1 MEPVYVIGCG
11 AVGVPLMACL
21 AAAGRPVIGVRAS
34 EEDAPEQ
41 TVTVPVTVADQAL
54 DLPLQTVGIGR
65 LGEIKGPVVIA
76 TKAHAN
82 AALAR
87 RLAPLVSG
95 PVIIMQNGLGVE
107 RPFVEAGFQEIYRSV
122 LYVVSE
128 GDLKKGFRFRAV
140 TPSPVGVV
148 TGTQERLQACLAAL
162 HTVGFPLRA
171 EADIQREAWTKTIIN
186 CVFNAVCPLLEV
198 DNSLFSKH
206 EEARDLAR
214 KIVTEGVTLANR
226 LGIPVEVEALM
237 ERVLKISANSTQAI
251 STLQDLRENRETE
264 IDYLN
269 LELARIAA
277 ALEPPASL
285 PITETLGRM
294 IALKSRLGRGTGG
307 AG

>member
-1 MEPVYVIGCG
+1 MEPIYVIGCG

-21 AAAGRPVIGVRAS
+21 AAAGRRVVGVRAS

-41 TVTVPVTVADQAL
+41 TVTVPVTVDDQAL

-82 AALAR
+82 VALAR
-87 RLAPLVSG
+87 RLAPRVSG
-95 PVIIMQNGLGVE
+95 PVVIMQNGLGVE

-148 TGTQERLQACLAAL
+148 TGTKERLQSCLAAL

-206 EEARDLAR
+206 EEARDPGAEDR
-214 KIVTEGVTLANR
+214 HGGR
-226 LGIPVEVEALM
+226 HSG
-237 ERVLKISANSTQAI
+237 
-251 STLQDLRENRETE
+251 
-264 IDYLN
+264 
-269 LELARIAA
+269 
-277 ALEPPASL
+277 EPAGHP
-285 PITETLGRM
+285 
-294 IALKSRLGRGTGG
+294 RGGGGPHG
-307 AG
+307 AGAGDQRQLHPGHLHSAGPAGEPGDGD

>member
-21 AAAGRPVIGVRAS
+21 AAEGRPVLGVRAS
-34 EEDAPEQ
+34 EENAPEE
-41 TVTVPVTVADQAL
+41 TVTVPVTVDDQTR
-54 DLPLQTVGIGR
+54 DVSFPTVGLAR
-65 LGEIKGPVVIA
+65 LGKIKGPVVIA

-82 AALAR
+82 EALAW
-87 RLAPLVSG
+87 RLAPLVAG
-95 PVIIMQNGLGVE
+95 PVIILQNGLGVE
-107 RPFVEAGFQEIYRSV
+107 RPFVEAGFQEVYRAV

-140 TPSPVGVV
+140 APSPVGIIR
-148 TGTQERLQACLAAL
+148 GTEEGLQASLEAL
-162 HTVGFPLRA
+162 HTASFPFRH
-171 EADIQREAWTKTIIN
+171 EADIPREAWTKTIIN

-214 KIVTEGVTLANR
+214 KIVTEGVSLANR

-237 ERVLKISANSTQAI
+237 DRVLKISTNSTQAI

-277 ALEPPASL
+277 SLDPPVSL

-307 AG
+307 